1 MAFGPYAL
9 TLGASLVE
17 PTSTHGVWLLYE
29 DEQIV
34 EGLWSYR
41 SYELPEEGEVIT
53 VEDVYML
60 TPDCRQARAHTR
72 RCFASADSPTRPSSP
87 GSSSQAGLV
96 GSEGSSPGGPSL
108 PLSTRGVLAW
118 SCNRDAE
125 RFTSSALPQVIES
138 MRGDIGVPPDLKE
151 LRTNA

>member
-1 MAFGPYAL
+1 
-9 TLGASLVE
+9 VE

-60 TPDCRQARAHTR
+60 TPDCRQARVTQVR
-72 RCFASADSPTRPSSP
+72 PASGFPI
-87 GSSSQAGLV
+87 
-96 GSEGSSPGGPSL
+96 
-108 PLSTRGVLAW
+108 
-118 SCNRDAE
+118 
-125 RFTSSALPQVIES
+125 SATQL
-138 MRGDIGVPPDLKE
+138 
-151 LRTNA
+151 